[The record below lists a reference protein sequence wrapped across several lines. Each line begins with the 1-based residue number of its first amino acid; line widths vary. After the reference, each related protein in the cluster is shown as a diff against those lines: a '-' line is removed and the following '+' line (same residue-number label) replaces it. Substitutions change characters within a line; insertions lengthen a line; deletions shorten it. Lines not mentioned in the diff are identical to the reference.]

1 MSNYTNNKIINAR
14 NQAVKNNEQDIPPV
28 NLNKTIKHMQ
38 QSLTDNQR
46 KAIMTSLRRKAYLG
60 LQSYDDENNMQL
72 YLYKSI
78 ELYKKDRQIALE
90 CIKNNRQ
97 VPSDVEHRLLA
108 EKEARR
114 QVRLKEQE
122 EFEKTLPEYLRGRK

>member
-1 MSNYTNNKIINAR
+1 MSNYTSNKIINTR
-14 NQAVKNNEQDIPPV
+14 NQAVKNNEQDIQPV
-28 NLNKTIKHMQ
+28 NLNKTIKHLQ
-38 QSLTDNQR
+38 QSLTDSQR
-46 KAIMTSLRRKAYLG
+46 KAIMTSLRHKAYLG